1 MYYKNSEGY
10 PDPTAGEAIANIMR
24 EEKKRRREG
33 KRNASRF
40 DFGGKSMTVKEYLN
54 QAYRLETDINNRID
68 QIKRLKALSR
78 SVTASYGGEVVSHS
92 RNVDSME
99 NAVIRI
105 MEAQAALTAQV
116 DRLVELRKEIQETID
131 LVADKDCRT
140 LLNLRYMGM
149 KTWDDICGRMEM
161 SSTHVFR
168 LHRNALRMVE
178 TVLKTQGRIAV

>member
-10 PDPTAGEAIANIMR
+10 PDPTAGQALANVMR
-24 EEKKRRREG
+24 EEKKHRRDGR
-33 KRNASRF
+33 RDYRRF
-40 DFGGKSMTVKEYLN
+40 DFGGRSMTVKEYLN
-54 QAYRLETDINNRID
+54 RAYRLDTDITNRID
-68 QIKRLKALSR
+68 QIKRLKALSHR
-78 SVTASYGGEVVSHS
+78 VTASYGGEVVSHS

-116 DRLVELRKEIQETID
+116 DRLVDLRKEIQETID

-149 KTWDDICGRMEM
+149 NSWDDICGKMEI
-161 SSTHVFR
+161 SRSHAFR
-168 LHRNALRMVE
+168 LHSTALSMVE

>member
-10 PDPTAGEAIANIMR
+10 PDPTAGQALANVMR
-24 EEKKRRREG
+24 EQRRLRRDG
-33 KRNASRF
+33 RRNDQRF
-40 DFGGKSMTVKEYLN
+40 DIGGKSMTVKEYLN
-54 QAYRLETDINNRID
+54 QAYRLETDINNKID
-68 QIKRLKALSR
+68 QIKRLKELSR
-78 SVTASYGGEVVSHS
+78 RVTSSYGGEVVSHS

-105 MEAQAALTAQV
+105 VEAQAALTAQV
-116 DRLVELRKEIQETID
+116 DRLVDKRKEIQETID

-168 LHRNALRMVE
+168 LHRNALSMVE